1 MRNISGYFYT
11 LGRKITYPYDN
22 GPRFG
27 SDGETDRETEPNHRP
42 HGPGGLL
49 CAGIRVENR
58 YRVLPNGMGYAEIL
72 IRQITDEMIHKYR
85 EKFTHDGLGACLKAL
100 ARRGWLGAEPR
111 LYLLTS
117 HLYLHST
124 THQRDPGGPGTVGAV
139 LERHLRWFEYHL
151 VQSKH
156 IDRPGLEYT

>member
-1 MRNISGYFYT
+1 
-11 LGRKITYPYDN
+11 
-22 GPRFG
+22 
-27 SDGETDRETEPNHRP
+27 
-42 HGPGGLL
+42 
-49 CAGIRVENR
+49 
-58 YRVLPNGMGYAEIL
+58 MGYAEIL

-85 EKFTHDGLGACLKAL
+85 EKFTHDGLGA
-100 ARRGWLGAEPR
+100 R
-111 LYLLTS
+111 
-117 HLYLHST
+117 LYLHST